1 MASPSRARRIAL
13 GLALGVTALVLAGEA
28 SAVPREANLVPFG
41 SLESAASDPAPLRC
55 TRATCAPR
63 PGDSPW
69 TLASFGLAVAGA
81 GWFGGRRTAPR
92 SLPQS
97 RP

>member
-1 MASPSRARRIAL
+1 MVFRFRARCIGL
-13 GLALGVTALVLAGEA
+13 GLALGIAALVLGSEAG
-28 SAVPREANLVPFG
+28 AVPLEARLVPFG
-41 SLESAASDPAPLRC
+41 SLGEASTDPAPLRC

-81 GWFGGRRTAPR
+81 GWFGRRRTT
-92 SLPQS
+92 LQ
-97 RP
+97 